1 VIRHRYSL
9 FFLALLAGCGGG
21 SHPPASQV
29 VAKVNKDEIT
39 VHQLNGLIERANA
52 RAATP
57 EQQAQVTTTALRSLV
72 DEQLL
77 VEQAIDQHLDR
88 DPQVLSA
95 LEAAR
100 RQVLA
105 QAYVARSIGNDV
117 RPSDDDM
124 HKYYDA
130 NAGLFAQRRVYA
142 LQEIAIPSVPA
153 DKSAELDARA
163 QKAKTIQELSSWLTD
178 NKIPFKPDSGVR
190 GAEQLPLQA
199 VAKFAAMKD
208 GDIGVFRG
216 DGRVTILQIVHSE
229 AKPVDFDTAK
239 PSITQFLAN
248 RKREELLRNE
258 VARLRQAAKI
268 EYVGD
273 FAKYAQAT
281 PAATASPAAPAPGEA
296 APAAPVPVPA
306 VTPAP
311 PSATPA
317 KPNDSS
323 TEKGLK
329 GL

>member
-1 VIRHRYSL
+1 VIRYRYSL
-9 FFLALLAGCGGG
+9 VLLALLAGCGGD

-39 VHQLNGLIERANA
+39 VHELNGMIERANT

-57 EQQAQVTTTALRSLV
+57 EQQAQVTTAALKTLV

-105 QAYVARSIGNDV
+105 QAYVARSIGSDV
-117 RPSDDDM
+117 RPSDDEM
-124 HKYYDA
+124 RKYYDA
-130 NAGLFAQRRVYA
+130 NPGLFAQRRVYA
-142 LQEIAIPSVPA
+142 LQELAVPSVPA
-153 DKSAELDARA
+153 DKSTELDARA
-163 QKAKTIQELSSWLTD
+163 QKAKTIQEISSWLTD
-178 NKIPFKPDSGVR
+178 NKIPFKGDSGVR

-229 AKPVDFDTAK
+229 SKPVDFDAAK

-248 RKREELLRNE
+248 RKRDELLRNE

-273 FAKYAQAT
+273 FKKYAQPSPPITTSPDANA
-281 PAATASPAAPAPGEA
+281 PPGAAPASPA
-296 APAAPVPVPA
+296 VP
-306 VTPAP
+306 PAP
-311 PSATPA
+311 PSTTPS
-317 KPNDSS
+317 KPNDAS
-323 TEKGLK
+323 TEKGIK
-329 GL
+329 GLN